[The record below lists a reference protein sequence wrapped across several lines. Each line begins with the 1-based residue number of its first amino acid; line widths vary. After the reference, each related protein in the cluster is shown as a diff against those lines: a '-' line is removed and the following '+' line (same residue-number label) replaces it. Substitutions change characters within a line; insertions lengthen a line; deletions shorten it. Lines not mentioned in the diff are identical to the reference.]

1 MNEYKISNLKN
12 IVRELQAAQSLVITE
27 YGEQNNERIKVIYEH
42 LTKAVKAAEFI
53 LEALFYAY
61 EETDDEV
68 IFSIFADPHYRNI
81 ALEEDSNLKRSD
93 FYKFKNKV
101 GSEWLNLSN
110 FYCDRYGDCI
120 VFALKPKAE

>member
-1 MNEYKISNLKN
+1 MSEYKIRDLKN
-12 IVRELQAAQSLVITE
+12 VVRELQAAQSLLITE
-27 YGEQNNERIKVIYEH
+27 YGEQNNERIKAVYEH

-61 EETDDEV
+61 EETDSEV
-68 IFSIFADPHYRNI
+68 IFSIFADSQYRNL

-93 FYKFKNKV
+93 FYKFKNRV

-110 FYCDRYGDCI
+110 FDCDRYGDCI
-120 VFALKPKAE
+120 TFTLKV

>member
-1 MNEYKISNLKN
+1 MNECKIRDLKN
-12 IVRELQAAQSLVITE
+12 VVRELQAAQSLVITE
-27 YGEQNNERIKVIYEH
+27 YEEQNNERTKAVYEH

-61 EETDDEV
+61 EETDNEI
-68 IFSIFADPHYRNI
+68 IFSIFADSYYRNL

-93 FYKFKNKV
+93 FYKFKNRV

-110 FYCDRYGDCI
+110 FDCDRYGDCI
-120 VFALKPKAE
+120 TFTLKV

>member
-1 MNEYKISNLKN
+1 MNEYKILDLKN
-12 IVRELQAAQSLVITE
+12 VVRELQAAQSLVITE
-27 YGEQNNERIKVIYEH
+27 YGEQNNERTKAAYEH

-61 EETDDEV
+61 EETDSEV
-68 IFSIFADPHYRNI
+68 IFSIFADSHYRNL

-101 GSEWLNLSN
+101 GSEWLDLSN
-110 FYCDRYGDCI
+110 YDCDRYGDCI
-120 VFALKPKAE
+120 VFTLKV